1 MRRRSPFP
9 MVHPAAPIWME
20 SSLKFW
26 QIAWAAPQVIARRTA
41 RIIAAGPAPGVRDRR
56 EFARMGQE
64 KFAAAG
70 ESMSAMAGPML
81 RMNQELARVAM
92 RQWWNVWT
100 AAALAT
106 GTPRKRAATVQR
118 AIARE
123 IAAGAADPK
132 VGAALARVVDR
143 GLQPIERRVSANAK
157 RLRRAR

>member
-1 MRRRSPFP
+1 MRRRSPSP
-9 MVHPAAPIWME
+9 LVHPAAPIWMA

-26 QIAWAAPQVIARRTA
+26 QIAWAAPQVIAQRTA
-41 RIIAAGPAPGVRDRR
+41 RMIAAGPAPGARDRR

-81 RMNQELARVAM
+81 RMNQELARAAM

-100 AAALAT
+100 AAAQSS
-106 GTPRKRAATVQR
+106 GTPRKRAAAVQR

-123 IAAGAADPK
+123 IAAGATDAG
-132 VGAALARVVDR
+132 VGTALARVVDR